1 MVLRAFEISP
11 NLFVSLSPSTV
22 RQSSNLPSFYSTPW
36 LTSASLSLFFT
47 HFPFPPIS
55 PTSFPFSNYQNS
67 INMSL
72 LFSLFPVKR
81 NIHPLNVNLGNLS
94 DLSGLDILNSSLLQP
109 DSFLSSLAFF
119 SLIPPLQTTTITQC
133 FTFTGWQHP
142 RPVPCSTTGQ
152 RYRAIERPSF
162 RTCKHALSAK
172 HRLPIAVHVELSRN
186 VQT

>member
-36 LTSASLSLFFT
+36 LTSVSLSLFFT

-81 NIHPLNVNLGNLS
+81 NIHPLNVNLGAFLTFLVWIQFIIVARQLPFFACFLLS
-94 DLSGLDILNSSLLQP
+94 YSPTP
-109 DSFLSSLAFF
+109 DNHDHSVLHL
-119 SLIPPLQTTTITQC
+119 
-133 FTFTGWQHP
+133 
-142 RPVPCSTTGQ
+142 
-152 RYRAIERPSF
+152 
-162 RTCKHALSAK
+162 
-172 HRLPIAVHVELSRN
+172 HRLAAS
-186 VQT
+186 QTSALQHHRSALQSH